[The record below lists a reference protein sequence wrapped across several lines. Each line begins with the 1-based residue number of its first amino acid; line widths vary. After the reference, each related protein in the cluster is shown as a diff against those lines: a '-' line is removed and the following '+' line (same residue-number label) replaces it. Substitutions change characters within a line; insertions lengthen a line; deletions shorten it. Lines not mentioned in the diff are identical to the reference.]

1 MVLMDDMGVE
11 GFRRKGKIIVYPSQV
26 SFKRVYYLTGKVKLI
41 QSGLVQ
47 HIDEVTFMGGKDMAV
62 STDAKETV
70 PEEDLDQTDV
80 LESTQTVILEALEKL
95 GYPRE
100 VYELLKEPMKI
111 LTVRIPIRMDDGSI
125 KIFTGYRAQHNDAV
139 GPTKGGVRF
148 HPNVTEKEVKALSI
162 WMSLKAG
169 IVNLPYGG
177 GKGGIVCD
185 PREMSFRELE
195 KLSRG
200 YVRAI
205 SQIVGPTKDIPAP
218 DVFTNSQIMAW
229 MMDEYSRIREFDS
242 PGFITGKPLVLG
254 GSHGRESATAK
265 GVTICIREAAKK
277 KGIELKD
284 ARVVVQGFGN
294 AGSFLAK
301 FMHDAGAKVIGISDA
316 YGALFDPKGLDID
329 YLLDR
334 RDSFGTVTKL
344 FKDTITNKEL
354 LELDCDVLV
363 PAAIENQITREN
375 AHNIQ
380 AKIVVEAANGP
391 TTLEA
396 TKILTERGIL
406 LVPDVLASSGG
417 VTVSYFEWVQNNQG
431 YYWTEE
437 EVERRL
443 EEVLVNS
450 FNNVYNTAQTRRVNM
465 RLAAYMV
472 GVRKMA
478 EASRFR
484 GWI

>member
-1 MVLMDDMGVE
+1 ME
-11 GFRRKGKIIVYPSQV
+11 Q
-26 SFKRVYYLTGKVKLI
+26 
-41 QSGLVQ
+41 QSVAAGRQ
-47 HIDEVTFMGGKDMAV
+47 
-62 STDAKETV
+62 
-70 PEEDLDQTDV
+70 EEQRENMDV
-80 LESTQTVILEALEKL
+80 LVSTQTVIHKALDKL
-95 GYPRE
+95 GYPE
-100 VYELLKEPMKI
+100 SVYELLKEPMRV
-111 LTVRIPIRMDDGSI
+111 LTVRIPVRMDDGTV
-125 KIFTGYRAQHNDAV
+125 KVFTGYRAQHNDAV

-148 HPNVTEKEVKALSI
+148 HPDVTESEVKALSI

-169 IVNLPYGG
+169 IVDLPYGG
-177 GKGGIVCD
+177 GKGGIICD
-185 PREMSFRELE
+185 PRNMSFRELE
-195 KLSRG
+195 RLSRG

-254 GSHGRESATAK
+254 GSRGRETATAK
-265 GVTICIREAAKK
+265 GVTLMIREAAKK
-277 KGIELKD
+277 RGLSIEG
-284 ARVVVQGFGN
+284 ARVVIQGFGN

-316 YGALFDPKGLDID
+316 YGALHDPNGLDID

-344 FKDTITNKEL
+344 FKDTITNQEL
-354 LELDCDVLV
+354 LELDCDILV
-363 PAAIENQITREN
+363 PAAVENQITAKN
-375 AHNIQ
+375 ADRIK
-380 AKIVVEAANGP
+380 ADIVVEAANGP

-396 TKILTERGIL
+396 TKILHERDIL
-406 LVPDVLASSGG
+406 LVPDVLASAGG

-431 YYWTEE
+431 YYWSDE
-437 EVERRL
+437 EVEQKL
-443 EEVLVNS
+443 EDIMVRAFE
-450 FNNVYNTAQTRRVNM
+450 NVYNTAQTRKVDM

-484 GWI
+484 GWV

>member
-1 MVLMDDMGVE
+1 MTAQNNTDQKSDNQHENDNVL
-11 GFRRKGKIIVYPSQV
+11 Q
-26 SFKRVYYLTGKVKLI
+26 
-41 QSGLVQ
+41 
-47 HIDEVTFMGGKDMAV
+47 
-62 STDAKETV
+62 
-70 PEEDLDQTDV
+70 
-80 LESTQTVILEALEKL
+80 STQSVIADALDKL
-95 GYPRE
+95 GYSSE
-100 VYELLKEPMKI
+100 VYELLKEPIRM
-111 LTVRIPIRMDDGSI
+111 LTVRIPVKMDDGST

-148 HPNVTEKEVKALSI
+148 HPNVSETEVKALSI

-169 IVNLPYGG
+169 IVDLPYGG
-177 GKGGIVCD
+177 GKGGIICD
-185 PREMSFRELE
+185 PRTMSFRELE
-195 KLSRG
+195 RLSRG

-254 GSHGRESATAK
+254 GSHGRETATAK
-265 GVTICIREAAKK
+265 GVTICIREAAVK
-277 KGIELKD
+277 KGIQLEG

-301 FMHDAGAKVIGISDA
+301 FMHDAGAKVIAISDA
-316 YGALFDPKGLDID
+316 YGGLFDPEGLDID
-329 YLLDR
+329 YLLER

-344 FKDTITNKEL
+344 FKDTITNQEL
-354 LELDCDVLV
+354 LELDCDILV
-363 PAAIENQITREN
+363 PAAIENQITEKN
-375 AHNIQ
+375 AHQIK
-380 AKIVVEAANGP
+380 ASIVVEAANGP

-396 TKILTERGIL
+396 TRILSERGIL
-406 LVPDVLASSGG
+406 LVPDVLASAGG

-437 EVERRL
+437 EVEEKL
-443 EEVLVNS
+443 ERVMVKS
-450 FNNVYNTAQTRRVNM
+450 FETVYTTAMNRKVNM

>member
-1 MVLMDDMGVE
+1 MTAQNTTDQKSDNHHENDNVL
-11 GFRRKGKIIVYPSQV
+11 K
-26 SFKRVYYLTGKVKLI
+26 
-41 QSGLVQ
+41 
-47 HIDEVTFMGGKDMAV
+47 
-62 STDAKETV
+62 
-70 PEEDLDQTDV
+70 
-80 LESTQTVILEALEKL
+80 STQSVIADALDKL
-95 GYPRE
+95 GYSSE
-100 VYELLKEPMKI
+100 VFELLKEPIRM
-111 LTVRIPIRMDDGSI
+111 LTVRIPVKMDDGSTT
-125 KIFTGYRAQHNDAV
+125 IFTGYRAQHNDAV

-148 HPNVTEKEVKALSI
+148 HPNVSETEVKALSI

-169 IVNLPYGG
+169 IVDLPYGG
-177 GKGGIVCD
+177 GKGGIICD
-185 PREMSFRELE
+185 PRTMSFRELE
-195 KLSRG
+195 RLSRG

-205 SQIVGPTKDIPAP
+205 SQLVGPTKDIPAP

-254 GSHGRESATAK
+254 GSHGRETATAK
-265 GVTICIREAAKK
+265 GVTICIREAAAK
-277 KGIELKD
+277 KGIQLEG

-301 FMHDAGAKVIGISDA
+301 FMHDAGAKVIAISDA
-316 YGALFDPKGLDID
+316 YGGLHDPEGLDID
-329 YLLDR
+329 YLLER

-344 FKDTITNKEL
+344 FKDTITNQEL
-354 LELDCDVLV
+354 LELDCDILV
-363 PAAIENQITREN
+363 PAAIENQITEKN
-375 AHNIQ
+375 ANQIK
-380 AKIVVEAANGP
+380 ATIVVEAANGP

-396 TKILTERGIL
+396 TRILSERGVL
-406 LVPDVLASSGG
+406 LVPDVLASAGG

-437 EVERRL
+437 EVEEKL
-443 EEVLVNS
+443 EKVMVKS
-450 FNNVYNTAQTRRVNM
+450 FDTVYTTAMNRKVNM

>member
-1 MVLMDDMGVE
+1 MVADNAAD
-11 GFRRKGKIIVYPSQV
+11 
-26 SFKRVYYLTGKVKLI
+26 
-41 QSGLVQ
+41 
-47 HIDEVTFMGGKDMAV
+47 
-62 STDAKETV
+62 STREANKKM
-70 PEEDLDQTDV
+70 DV
-80 LESTQTVILEALEKL
+80 LSSTRTVIKTALEKL
-95 GYPRE
+95 GYPDE
-100 VYELLKEPMKI
+100 VFELFKDPIRMM
-111 LTVRIPIRMDDGSI
+111 TVRIPVRMDDGSV
-125 KIFTGYRAQHNDAV
+125 KVFTGYRAQHNDAV

-162 WMSLKAG
+162 WMTLKAG
-169 IVNLPYGG
+169 IVDLPYGG
-177 GKGGIVCD
+177 GKGGIICD

-195 KLSRG
+195 GLSRG

-229 MMDEYSRIREFDS
+229 MMDEYSRIDEFNS
-242 PGFITGKPLVLG
+242 PGFITGKPIVLG

-265 GVTICIREAAKK
+265 GVTIVLNEAAKK
-277 KGIELKD
+277 RGLDVKG

-294 AGSFLAK
+294 AGSFLSK
-301 FMHDAGAKVIGISDA
+301 FLHDAGAKIVGISDA
-316 YGALFDPKGLDID
+316 YGALHDPEGLDID

-344 FKDTITNKEL
+344 FNNTITNKEL
-354 LELDCDVLV
+354 LEVDCDILV
-363 PAAIENQITREN
+363 PAAVENQITEEN
-375 AHNIQ
+375 AHNIK
-380 AKIVVEAANGP
+380 ADIIVEAANGP
-391 TTLEA
+391 TTMEG
-396 TKILTERGIL
+396 TKILTERGKL

-431 YYWTEE
+431 YYWGEE
-437 EVERRL
+437 EIDTKLHEIMIKAFD
-443 EEVLVNS
+443 S
-450 FNNVYNTAQTRRVNM
+450 IYNTAQTRRVDM

-484 GWI
+484 GWV

>member
-1 MVLMDDMGVE
+1 MADSNDTE
-11 GFRRKGKIIVYPSQV
+11 QENTQKE
-26 SFKRVYYLTGKVKLI
+26 KL
-41 QSGLVQ
+41 
-47 HIDEVTFMGGKDMAV
+47 
-62 STDAKETV
+62 
-70 PEEDLDQTDV
+70 DV
-80 LESTQTVILEALEKL
+80 LKSTQIVIKDALNKL
-95 GYPRE
+95 GYPDE
-100 VYELLKEPMKI
+100 VYELLKEPLRMM
-111 LTVRIPIRMDDGSI
+111 TVRIPIRMDDGQI
-125 KIFTGYRAQHNDAV
+125 KIFTGFRAQHNDSV

-148 HPNVTEKEVKALSI
+148 HPHVTETEVKALSI

-169 IVNLPYGG
+169 IVDLPYGG

-277 KGIELKD
+277 RGIELEG

-316 YGALFDPKGLDID
+316 YGALHDPDGLDIE

-344 FKDTITNKEL
+344 FKNTITNKEL
-354 LELDCDVLV
+354 LELDCDILV
-363 PAAIENQITREN
+363 PAAIENQITEEN
-375 AHNIQ
+375 AHNIK
-380 AKIVVEAANGP
+380 APIVVEAANGP
-391 TTLEA
+391 TTLNA
-396 TKILTERGIL
+396 TKILTERDIL

-437 EVERRL
+437 EVEERL
-443 EEVLVNS
+443 ENVLVKS
-450 FNNVYNTAQTRRVNM
+450 FNNVYNTAMNRKVDM
-465 RLAAYMV
+465 RLSAYMV